1 MKNDSKET
9 QTQHTLSV
17 YFCGQEDCGPNHSS
31 ARPCA
36 HTTFST

>member
-1 MKNDSKET
+1 MKNTHQEP

-17 YFCGQEDCGPNHSS
+17 YFCGQEDCGPNH
-31 ARPCA
+31 A